1 MSVTTSDKVHL
12 QQRQLGEQAQRS
24 LKAIQD
30 WLSTEAP
37 PVMFTPHAEDFHLCV
52 DPQMYKTIK
61 PLLEELD
68 LVTNKGVSVVRI
80 PGPKSAPFYSDKGPA
95 YIIPIRVDE
104 GTKPAVSNFRK

>member
-1 MSVTTSDKVHL
+1 MSVTASDKVHL

-24 LKAIQD
+24 LKTIQD

-68 LVTNKGVSVVRI
+68 LVTNKVCH
-80 PGPKSAPFYSDKGPA
+80 
-95 YIIPIRVDE
+95 
-104 GTKPAVSNFRK
+104 